1 MYVFAKKLA
10 GGATHHERAEDGDVA
25 VGGDERVAVG
35 VTERRVWR
43 QVDEHL
49 EILILQSIAEWATWP
64 LSYEQFTGFY

>member
-1 MYVFAKKLA
+1 MAR
-10 GGATHHERAEDGDVA
+10 THHEGAEDGDVA

-49 EILILQSIAEWATWP
+49 EILMHRIQNCLTGDLNKWSISVGDSS
-64 LSYEQFTGFY
+64 L

>member
-1 MYVFAKKLA
+1 M
-10 GGATHHERAEDGDVA
+10 A

-35 VTERRVWR
+35 VTERRVRR

-49 EILILQSIAEWATWP
+49 EILILQSIAFWS

>member
-1 MYVFAKKLA
+1 M
-10 GGATHHERAEDGDVA
+10 A

-49 EILILQSIAEWATWP
+49 EILMHRIQNCLTGDLNKWSISVGDSS
-64 LSYEQFTGFY
+64 L